1 MDCEE
6 SGFGLVRKMLGIIGA
21 MEEEVESLLKE
32 MKDYKETKK
41 AGMSFFSGSLCG
53 KDVIVVKS
61 GIGKVNMAM
70 CTQILID
77 EFKVSQ
83 VINTG
88 VAGGLHPE
96 IEIGDIVISTDA
108 LQHDVDCSVFGDP
121 IGTIP
126 RMDCSV
132 FPADKEM
139 IRMAKEACEKVNPEI
154 KCLKGRVVSGDQF
167 IESAEKKKFLIEQ
180 FDPYCAEMEGAAMA
194 HVAYL
199 NQVPFVI
206 IRAISDKADNS
217 AQMNYEEFKTQAIMH
232 TVRLVKEFVSNLSA

>member
-1 MDCEE
+1 MQM
-6 SGFGLVRKMLGIIGA
+6 MLGIIGA
-21 MEEEVESLLKE
+21 MDEEVESLLQE
-32 MKDYKETKK
+32 MKEYKETKK
-41 AGMSFFSGSLCG
+41 AGMSFFNGKLCG
-53 KDVIVVKS
+53 KDVILVKS
-61 GIGKVNMAM
+61 GIGNVNMAM

-77 EFKVSQ
+77 EFHVTKVL
-83 VINTG
+83 NTG

-126 RMDCSV
+126 RMDCST
-132 FPADKEM
+132 FPADQEM
-139 IRMAKEACEKVNPEI
+139 IRVAKEACEKVNPEI
-154 KCLKGRVVSGDQF
+154 KCLLGRVVSGDQF
-167 IESAEKKKFLIEQ
+167 IESAQKKQFLVEH

-217 AQMNYEEFKTQAIMH
+217 AQMNYEEFKAQAIVH
-232 TVRLVKEFVSNLSA
+232 TVRLVKEFVSKLA

>member
-1 MDCEE
+1 
-6 SGFGLVRKMLGIIGA
+6 MLGIIGA

-32 MKDYKETKK
+32 MQDYKETNK
-41 AGMSFFSGSLCG
+41 AGMVFYAGKLCE
-53 KDVIVVKS
+53 KDVIIVKS

-77 EFKVSQ
+77 DFKVDK

-88 VAGGLHPE
+88 VAGGLHSD
-96 IEIGDIVISTDA
+96 IEIGDIVVSTDA

-132 FPADKEM
+132 FPADPEM
-139 IRMAKEACEKVNPEI
+139 VRIAKEACEKVNPEI
-154 KCLKGRVVSGDQF
+154 KCLTGRVVSGDQF
-167 IESAEKKKFLIEQ
+167 IESGEKKKFLVEQ
-180 FDPYCAEMEGAAMA
+180 FAPYCAEMEGAAMA

-199 NQVPFVI
+199 NKVPFVI

-217 AQMNYEEFKTQAIMH
+217 AQMNYDEFKDQAIIH
-232 TVRLVKEFVSNLSA
+232 TVRLVKEFVTTMSV

>member
-1 MDCEE
+1 
-6 SGFGLVRKMLGIIGA
+6 MLGIIGA

-32 MKDYKETKK
+32 MQDYKERKK
-41 AGMSFFSGSLCG
+41 AGMIFYAGTLCG
-53 KDVIVVKS
+53 KEVIIVKS

-77 EFKVSQ
+77 DFKVDK

-88 VAGGLHPE
+88 VAGGLHSD
-96 IEIGDIVISTDA
+96 IEIGDIVVSIDA

-139 IRMAKEACEKVNPEI
+139 VRVAKEACEKVNPEI
-154 KCLKGRVVSGDQF
+154 KCLLGRVVSGDQF
-167 IESAEKKKFLIEQ
+167 IESAEKKAFLVEQ
-180 FDPYCAEMEGAAMA
+180 FAPYCAEMEGAAMA

-217 AQMNYEEFKTQAIMH
+217 AQMNYEEFKNQAIIH
-232 TVRLVKEFVSNLSA
+232 TVRLVKEFVATMSL

>member
-1 MDCEE
+1 
-6 SGFGLVRKMLGIIGA
+6 MLGIIGA
-21 MEEEVESLLKE
+21 MEEEVEALLKE
-32 MKDYKETKK
+32 MKDYKETTK
-41 AGMSFFSGSLCG
+41 AGMVFYAGTLCQ
-53 KDVIVVKS
+53 KEVIIVKS

-77 EFKVSQ
+77 DFKADK

-88 VAGGLHPE
+88 VAGGLHNN

-121 IGTIP
+121 VGTIP

-132 FPADKEM
+132 FKADEEM
-139 IRMAKEACEKVNPEI
+139 VRMAKEACEKVNPDI
-154 KCLKGRVVSGDQF
+154 QCLLGRVVSGDQF
-167 IESAEKKKFLIEQ
+167 IESAEKKKFLVDQ
-180 FDPYCAEMEGAAMA
+180 FSPYCAEMEGAAMA

-199 NQVPFVI
+199 NKVPFVI

-217 AQMNYEEFKTQAIMH
+217 AQMNYEEFKNQAIVH
-232 TVRLVKEFVSNLSA
+232 TVRLVKEFVAMI

>member
-1 MDCEE
+1 
-6 SGFGLVRKMLGIIGA
+6 MLGIIGA

-32 MKDYKETKK
+32 MQDYKETNK
-41 AGMSFFSGSLCG
+41 AGMTFYAGTLCG
-53 KDVIVVKS
+53 KDVIIVKS

-77 EFKVSQ
+77 DFKVEK

-88 VAGGLHPE
+88 VAGGLHSE
-96 IEIGDIVISTDA
+96 IEIGDIVVSTDA

-132 FPADKEM
+132 FPADMEM
-139 IRMAKEACEKVNPEI
+139 VRIAKEACEKVNPEI
-154 KCLKGRVVSGDQF
+154 KCLTGRVVSGDQF
-167 IESAEKKKFLIEQ
+167 IESAEKKKFLVEQ

-217 AQMNYEEFKTQAIMH
+217 AQMNYDEFKNQAIIH
-232 TVRLVKEFVSNLSA
+232 TVRLVKEFVTTMSV

>member
-1 MDCEE
+1 
-6 SGFGLVRKMLGIIGA
+6 MLGIIGA
-21 MEEEVESLLKE
+21 MEEEVESFLKE
-32 MKDYKETKK
+32 MQDYKETNK
-41 AGMSFFSGSLCG
+41 AGMTFYAGTLCE
-53 KDVIVVKS
+53 KEVIIVKS

-77 EFKVSQ
+77 EFKVDK

-88 VAGGLHPE
+88 VAGGLHSE
-96 IEIGDIVISTDA
+96 IEIGDIVVSTDA

-121 IGTIP
+121 VGTIP
-126 RMDCSV
+126 RMDCST

-139 IRMAKEACEKVNPEI
+139 IRVAKEACEKVNPDI
-154 KCLKGRVVSGDQF
+154 KCLTGRVVSGDQF
-167 IESAEKKKFLIEQ
+167 IESAEKKQFLVQQ

-199 NQVPFVI
+199 NKVPFVI

-217 AQMNYEEFKTQAIMH
+217 AQMNYEEFKTQAIIH
-232 TVRLVKEFVSNLSA
+232 TVRLVKEFVANMPA